1 MDESDISNNDSPL
14 EDHDSG
20 TMPHAN
26 VSKDYSDFSIRLPKT
41 DQYQCKECA
50 FVHRYPSKVKRHY
63 YYKHITVCPY
73 KCGYCTFEGVE
84 IGKVKRHCQQMH
96 RDQPE
101 LVLKRDVF
109 ASTSNSADVGV
120 SSTNDC
126 VDVEIIDE
134 TISRDKGDGQG
145 DRWLPQFVI
154 KVDNSLQ
161 CCRLC
166 GFQQEGSMSLKRHV
180 YTKHLKFYPF
190 SCNYCGVALMEIQR
204 VKRHIE
210 KYHAGMPFVVIRR
223 RFEDVPKDDS
233 ESNAVNPGKTSSAKV
248 YVKTEPEEE
257 EEVEEV
263 EEEAPQLDFY
273 PKAESDDVG
282 GLSDSTSWKE
292 DSREDSIDGELIEE
306 SVGDNVTDLSA
317 HDRSGVEA
325 DELEA
330 FSGGNHRR
338 LFKCVY
344 CGIISKWNRRDIRL
358 HIMHVHMRRRV
369 YTCRHC
375 SFGNSKSKAVVRN
388 HCAKFHPHKP
398 VSVRDDLALFNAV
411 IPIEDKNGI
420 VTMAFSDRKGVP
432 LLNIEDLESDPKL
445 KAKVDPP
452 KPPTLMPSRPAVVE
466 RDALEV
472 DEESDDRRNVAVS
485 SSKRNRSSS
494 GPSLRPVSESR
505 PPRGKVENHEEPK
518 VAVKT
523 EAGGSV
529 KEKSE
534 WRCKL
539 CGFIN
544 QNASHVKYHLI
555 CYHMKLK
562 PFSCP
567 YCHLYIWKSQG
578 VISHIEKH
586 HPGREKKIY
595 ATVEE
600 KSAYLCSKIEKVVH
614 GAVVEKKPEVPEKSA
629 ATDAGES
636 ATSSQKISYFRCGLC
651 GYQDVRNDKT
661 KYHII
666 KQHLQLRQF
675 SCPHC
680 HLYMWGRQQ
689 VMKHIEEEHPGMEV
703 SITRTF
709 QEYEDYLKQNI
720 TKVNINLNCQHRC
733 KR

>member
-1 MDESDISNNDSPL
+1 MAP
-14 EDHDSG
+14 EDPRTMAPEDQDPG

-41 DQYQCKECA
+41 DQYQCKECP
-50 FVHRYPSKVKRHY
+50 FIHRYPSKVKRHY

-109 ASTSNSADVGV
+109 ASTSSAV
-120 SSTNDC
+120 SSAANVDVSSVENC
-126 VDVEIIDE
+126 ADVEIVE
-134 TISRDKGDGQG
+134 ERISRERGDGQG

-154 KVDNSLQ
+154 KVDSSLQ

-166 GFQQEGSMSLKRHV
+166 GYQQEGGSLRRHV
-180 YTKHLKFYPF
+180 YAKHLKFYPF
-190 SCNYCGVALMEIQR
+190 SCSYCGVALMEIYR

-210 KYHAGMPFVVIRR
+210 KYHAGMPFVVVRR
-223 RFEDVPKDDS
+223 RFEDDPEEDS
-233 ESNAVNPGKTSSAKV
+233 EGRTSVAGKV

-257 EEVEEV
+257 EEAE

-273 PKAESDDVG
+273 PKAGSDDPG
-282 GLSDSTSWKE
+282 GLSDSTSLKE
-292 DSREDSIDGELIEE
+292 DNGSFDGDPSGGNTEARDE
-306 SVGDNVTDLSA
+306 SGMEV
-317 HDRSGVEA
+317 

-330 FSGGNHRR
+330 FQGASHRR

-344 CGIISKWNRRDIRL
+344 CGVISKWNRRDIRL

-375 SFGNSKSKAVVRN
+375 SFGNSKSKAIVKN

-398 VSVRDDLALFNAV
+398 ISVRDDLALFNAV

-420 VTMAFSDRKGVP
+420 VTMAFSDKKGVP
-432 LLNIEDLESDPKL
+432 LLDVDDLDGDA
-445 KAKVDPP
+445 KAKVKADPP
-452 KPPTLMPSRPAVVE
+452 KPPVLLPSRQVD
-466 RDALEV
+466 RDALEA
-472 DEESDDRRNVAVS
+472 DKAPNADGS
-485 SSKRNRSSS
+485 SSRRTRTSG
-494 GPSLRPVSESR
+494 GPSSRSTSGSR
-505 PPRGKVENHEEPK
+505 PPRGSPVENHEESKTP
-518 VAVKT
+518 VKL
-523 EAGGSV
+523 EAAG
-529 KEKSE
+529 KKSE

-539 CGFIN
+539 CGFVN

-600 KSAYLCSKIEKVVH
+600 KATYLCSKIEKVSN
-614 GAVVEKKPEVPEKSA
+614 GAVVERKPDPEKVEAEDGA
-629 ATDAGES
+629 AP
-636 ATSSQKISYFRCGLC
+636 SQKVSYFRCGLC

-689 VMKHIEEEHPGMEV
+689 VMKHCEEEHPGMEV
-703 SITRTF
+703 AVTRTF
-709 QEYEDYLKQNI
+709 QEYEEYLKQNI
-720 TKVNINLNCQHRC
+720 TKVNERGMECESGT
-733 KR
+733 